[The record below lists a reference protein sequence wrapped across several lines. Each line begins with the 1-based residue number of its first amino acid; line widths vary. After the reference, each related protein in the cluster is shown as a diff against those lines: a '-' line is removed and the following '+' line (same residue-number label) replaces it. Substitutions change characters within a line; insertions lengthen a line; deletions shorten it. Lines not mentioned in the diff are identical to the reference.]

1 MRLLIVEPEYSGH
14 RMVSI
19 VRAVVTEAVSRGWNV
34 FLITSREAIN
44 HPSVMLIQ
52 KDLGSVKVEVIPM
65 EYKRKRLQAPW
76 LGVFGSLLGQVFYY
90 LSIKKALREN
100 VAYINPDFVY
110 MPTLD
115 SCDKVISILGSP
127 AMGVPFGGVMMAP
140 KFHRYKLYREPKSR
154 NDTIYEY
161 LFRRLLKSRYIAF
174 VWLFDKRLLMYFQ
187 EHYTAMESA
196 KVKFIPDHGEINVK
210 MDRRTSRNRLG
221 LADGSLVVLVYGSLS
236 MRKGIKQLFTSTKDF
251 DNIHILLA
259 GVADEETR
267 DFLRSDLARHFAST
281 QRLTSQLFFHDDIKE
296 SEVFFAADICWLG
309 YVGNFSQSSGVL
321 YQAASV
327 GLPVIASKGSLLGRL
342 VSDHKLGQVVDPTD
356 RTEVSAA
363 LRLFSSRPDLVKE
376 IGLSGKRLAAGHTRK
391 AHGAAVCDLV
401 ESVALS

>member
-14 RMVSI
+14 RMVSV
-19 VRAVVTEAVSRGWNV
+19 VRAVVAEAVSRGWNV

-52 KDLGSVKVEVIPM
+52 KDLGSVKVEMIPM

-115 SCDKVISILGSP
+115 SCDKVISILGPP
-127 AMGVPFGGVMMAP
+127 AKGVPFGGVMIAS
-140 KFHRYKLYREPKSR
+140 KFHRYKLYLEPKSK
-154 NDTIYEY
+154 NDAIYGY
-161 LFRRLLKSRYIAF
+161 LFRRLLKSRYINF
-174 VWLFDKRLLMYFQ
+174 VGLYDNRLLMYLQ

-196 KVKFIPDHGEINVK
+196 KVKFIPDHGEIDVK

-236 MRKGIKQLFTSTKDF
+236 MRKGIKQLLTSTKDS

-259 GVADEETR
+259 GVPDEETR
-267 DFLRSDLARHFAST
+267 DFLRSDLAHHFTST
-281 QRLTSQLFFHDDIKE
+281 QRLTSQLFF
-296 SEVFFAADICWLG
+296 
-309 YVGNFSQSSGVL
+309 
-321 YQAASV
+321 
-327 GLPVIASKGSLLGRL
+327 
-342 VSDHKLGQVVDPTD
+342 
-356 RTEVSAA
+356 
-363 LRLFSSRPDLVKE
+363 SR
-376 IGLSGKRLAAGHTRK
+376 
-391 AHGAAVCDLV
+391 
-401 ESVALS
+401 